1 MSMTTNFIPS
11 DNLKHYVEAGNLNS
25 ARSALVMELD
35 DAELEA
41 ADLRAAQ
48 AWAASRV
55 AGLYEAYAE
64 SAFVRAIDREE
75 GHWNV
80 EYFDTQM
87 VYLKMNFCEAR
98 FLHLIAVR
106 QKLRDA
112 SVGRF
117 QAKAAPEDVSRGNHR
132 PAASPSKSALPPA
145 VRALLIVG
153 GAAAALALFLTMWGK

>member
-1 MSMTTNFIPS
+1 MTTNFIPS

>member
-11 DNLKHYVEAGNLNS
+11 DNLKHYVDAGELS
-25 ARSALVMELD
+25 TARSALFMELD
-35 DAELEA
+35 DSELDA

-48 AWAASRV
+48 SWAASRV
-55 AGLYEAYAE
+55 AGLYEGYAE
-64 SAFVRAIDREE
+64 SAFARAVDREE
-75 GHWNV
+75 AHWNV

-112 SVGRF
+112 STGRF
-117 QAKAAPEDVSRGNHR
+117 HAKATPAGVTRGSHH
-132 PAASPSKSALPPA
+132 PAASPPKSALPPA

-153 GAAAALALFLTMWGK
+153 GAAAALALFLTVLGK

>member
-1 MSMTTNFIPS
+1 MTTNFIPS
-11 DNLKHYVEAGNLNS
+11 DNLKHYVEAGELS
-25 ARSALVMELD
+25 TARAALFMELD
-35 DAELEA
+35 DSELEA

-55 AGLYEAYAE
+55 AGLYEVYAE
-64 SAFVRAIDREE
+64 SAFARAIDREE
-75 GHWNV
+75 DHWNV

-98 FLHLIAVR
+98 FLHLISVR

-117 QAKAAPEDVSRGNHR
+117 QAKAAPDDVSRGNHH

-145 VRALLIVG
+145 VRALLIIG

>member
-1 MSMTTNFIPS
+1 MTTNFIPS
-11 DNLKHYVEAGNLNS
+11 DNLKHYVEAGELS
-25 ARSALVMELD
+25 TARAALFMELD
-35 DAELEA
+35 DSELEA

-64 SAFVRAIDREE
+64 SAFARAIDREE
-75 GHWNV
+75 DHWKV

-98 FLHLIAVR
+98 FLHLISVR

-112 SVGRF
+112 SVRRF

-132 PAASPSKSALPPA
+132 SAASPSKSALPPA